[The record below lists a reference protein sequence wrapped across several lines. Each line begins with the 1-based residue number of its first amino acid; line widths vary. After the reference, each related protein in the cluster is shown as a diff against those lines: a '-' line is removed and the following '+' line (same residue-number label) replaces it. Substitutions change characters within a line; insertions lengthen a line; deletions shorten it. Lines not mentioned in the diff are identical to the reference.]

1 MRARSAPKSCKVR
14 VAAHARAR
22 SVGDGCKQS
31 EFRVSLARAARNIKT
46 ITVLALFKS
55 IITRDVQQRWRRK
68 RGARQANERERTPCG
83 SVAYGKSEK
92 NGVGE
97 RESARTGS
105 AHRFRC
111 VCCLLL
117 SRVFRKYD
125 FRQKHFFFFFCSK

>member
-1 MRARSAPKSCKVR
+1 MRARRAPKSCKVR

-68 RGARQANERERTPCG
+68 RGARRANERERTPCG

-92 NGVGE
+92 KWSRRE
-97 RESARTGS
+97 RERT
-105 AHRFRC
+105 HRFCPSFSLR
-111 VCCLLL
+111 LLL
-117 SRVFRKYD
+117 AAVACVSKVRLSTKT
-125 FRQKHFFFFFCSK
+125 FFFFFL